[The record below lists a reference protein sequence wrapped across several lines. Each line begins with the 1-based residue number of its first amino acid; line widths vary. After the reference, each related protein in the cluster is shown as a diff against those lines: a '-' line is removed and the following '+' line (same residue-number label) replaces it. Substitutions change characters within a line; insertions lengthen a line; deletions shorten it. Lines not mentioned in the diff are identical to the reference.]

1 MDLNSNKTTRI
12 ARNTLMLYVRM
23 LALLLVGLYTS
34 RVVLEA
40 LGENDFGIYNVIGG
54 VVAMF
59 TMISG
64 ALNSAVSRFITFELG
79 KGPEGNLQKVY
90 STAVTIQIFI
100 SLIVVAVSEP
110 VGLWFIENKMT
121 IIPER
126 IPAARM
132 VLHCSVLAFVINL
145 MSVPQM
151 ASITAHEK
159 MSAYAGIGIMDGL
172 LRLGVALIISRSA
185 ADRLVL
191 YAALMAL
198 TVLLVRMAYGIYC
211 RKMFSECRYTPVF
224 DRSLV
229 KEMFSFAGWNF
240 LGVTSGV
247 LRDHGGNILVNLFFG
262 TAVNAARGVAVQ
274 LNGAVQG
281 FVTNFMTAVNPQIT
295 KSYASGDRKY
305 MFSLVRKSS
314 RMSFYLLF
322 ILSLPVIFNAEF
334 LLSVWLKEVPEHAA
348 VFVQLFLIFA
358 LSESLSNPLIT
369 AMLATGDIRNYQI
382 VVGGIQLLNIPISY
396 VCLKMGAAPESTV
409 VVSIVLS
416 QICLFARLV
425 MLGRATGFPVGTF
438 LRNVWLNVIFR
449 TVCCSIWVP
458 FVIEFFKPDGF
469 AGFCLSAVFTV
480 LAVSAVIYFISMDYT
495 ERLYIKELL
504 KRKIAS
510 DDKNN

>member
-1 MDLNSNKTTRI
+1 MAADIHREQRI
-12 ARNTLMLYVRM
+12 AKNTLMLYVRM
-23 LALLLVGLYTS
+23 LFLMLVGFYTS
-34 RVVLEA
+34 RVVLNA
-40 LGENDFGIYNVIGG
+40 LGESDFGIYGVVGG

-59 TMISG
+59 TIISG
-64 ALNSAVSRFITFELG
+64 SLSAAITRFITFEMG
-79 KGPEGNLQKVY
+79 KSEEGRLPAVF
-90 STAVTIQIFI
+90 SSAVTIQVILA
-100 SLIVVAVSEP
+100 LIVVVIAEP
-110 VGLWFIENKMT
+110 AGIWFIENHLN
-121 IIPER
+121 IPADR
-126 IPAARM
+126 IPAAHW
-132 VLHCSVLAFVINL
+132 VFQFSLLTFVINII
-145 MSVPQM
+145 SIPYN
-151 ASITAHEK
+151 ASIVAHEK
-159 MSAYAGIGIMDGL
+159 MSAFSVIGIMEGIAK
-172 LRLGVALIISRSA
+172 LGVAFLILRSPI
-185 ADRLVL
+185 DSLIY
-191 YAALMAL
+191 YAALMCVVA
-198 TVLLVRMAYGIYC
+198 VGVRMAYTAYC
-211 RKMFSECRYTPVF
+211 RRHFEECRF
-224 DRSLV
+224 RFIWDRKLLMQ
-229 KEMFSFAGWNF
+229 MFSFAGWNF
-240 LGVTSGV
+240 IGVASGA
-247 LRDHGGNILVNLFFG
+247 LRDHGGNILINIFSG
-262 TAVNAARGVAVQ
+262 PAANAARTVSIQ
-274 LNGAVQG
+274 LGGAVQS

-295 KSYASGDRKY
+295 KSYAAGDHEY
-305 MFSLVRKSS
+305 MFSLVRRSS
-314 RMSFYLLF
+314 RLSFCLLYLLA
-322 ILSLPVIFNAEF
+322 LPVIFNAEY
-334 LLSVWLKEVPEHAA
+334 LLGIWLKEVPAHAPL
-348 VFVQLFLIFA
+348 FVQLFLIFA